1 MFSQEKIH
9 TKLLQWLSRKMWD
22 HKTKLMRTLRNNR
35 IGILSFWKNVYAI
48 EKMNTI
54 FSVNILKTWI
64 DIKYNNA
71 EYKYKRQRWYTPKIT
86 KTLMIQSI
94 EKIIVME
101 YKHISYT
108 YNKVCLNNWHMQIIN
123 SLWNMHI
130 LEIFMFKVYYVLC
143 LINLT

>member
-1 MFSQEKIH
+1 MQHINKDILCTWLTKMLSQEKIH

-35 IGILSFWKNVYAI
+35 IGILSYGKNVNAI

-101 YKHISYT
+101 
-108 YNKVCLNNWHMQIIN
+108 MIN
-123 SLWNMHI
+123 SLWKMLI
-130 LEIFMFKVYYVLC
+130 FEIFMFKVYYVLC